1 MTEATPQAVRD
12 YLSQLDSALA
22 DVEPEVRL
30 AIVAGIRE
38 ELDGLD
44 DAAASAR
51 IDDLGDPAFIA
62 AEAKAATPVTE
73 PTVGPSGP
81 PPGRTLSIVAVLV
94 LIIGAFL
101 IPLVGPLIGLIWV
114 SFSTA
119 WSRREKLAAWLVPV
133 AVAIVIAVVNFVTA
147 IAQQETS
154 TASTGPAVSFMGLA
168 GWHLAILVP
177 YFVLPIIGVVLFVR
191 ANRRGWKQES

>member
-22 DVEPEVRL
+22 DVQPEVRED
-30 AIVAGIRE
+30 IVAGIRE

-44 DAAASAR
+44 DATATAR
-51 IDDLGDPAFIA
+51 INDLGDPVFIA

-73 PTVGPSGP
+73 PTVGPSDP

-101 IPLVGPLIGLIWV
+101 IPLVGPLIGLLWV

-119 WSRREKLAAWLVPV
+119 WSRREKLAAWLAPL
-133 AVAIVIAVVNFVTA
+133 AVAIVVAAVGTVTTMFGQEASAESVGPILPFAFVT
-147 IAQQETS
+147 S
-154 TASTGPAVSFMGLA
+154 
-168 GWHLAILVP
+168 WHLAILIP
-177 YFVLPIIGVVLFVR
+177 YLVLPIVGVVLFVR